1 MPAPTA
7 ADPIPVFE
15 AAPLLTPVMTVPAEW
30 IDYNGHMNVAYY
42 SMAFDKSSDEIFDE
56 HLGVGADFARTEKM
70 GPMILQQQLHY
81 VGELLEG
88 ERFQCAWQLLDWD
101 EKRLHFFGEMRNV
114 EDGSIAA
121 YTETLGM
128 NVDLVKRKSAPYPDW
143 ALARIR
149 AMGEA
154 HAQLPR
160 PPLAGA
166 VIGIRRKG

>member
-1 MPAPTA
+1 MQVAHFLEADAQPWA
-7 ADPIPVFE
+7 ARF
-15 AAPLLTPVMTVPAEW
+15 
-30 IDYNGHMNVAYY
+30 
-42 SMAFDKSSDEIFDE
+42 
-56 HLGVGADFARTEKM
+56 AD
-70 GPMILQQQLHY
+70 ILFSPCWSQQ
-81 VGELLEG
+81 
-88 ERFQCAWQLLDWD
+88 QCAWQLLDWD